1 MICDDTPDTLTFKFE
16 SPQGERDSEYEV
28 KLSDIDT
35 ENLGIPVSTK
45 KVFLCRCLGNTEPSS
60 PPLSQNLMFYLLTFL
75 KRVTLSVI

>member
-35 ENLGIPVSTK
+35 ENLGIPVSTSFLLSTK
-45 KVFLCRCLGNTEPSS
+45 KVFSADVWG
-60 PPLSQNLMFYLLTFL
+60 
-75 KRVTLSVI
+75 ID